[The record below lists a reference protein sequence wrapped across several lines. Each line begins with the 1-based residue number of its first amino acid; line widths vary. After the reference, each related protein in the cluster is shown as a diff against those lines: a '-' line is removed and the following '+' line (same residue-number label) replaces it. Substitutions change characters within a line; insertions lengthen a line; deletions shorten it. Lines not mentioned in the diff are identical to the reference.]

1 MKVSKVRIQEFKRFK
16 DLTIDLGDSPKK
28 IVAIVGPNG
37 CGKSSVLDAFIALG
51 PSFGARIGTDPS
63 GSVKNYFF
71 RSNNKNFYEL
81 IDIDFVVGGIVYRK
95 DELRNIEKYKNSLNS
110 LFSFRSP
117 YRYNNDLNIKEIR
130 AVSPIEE
137 NRYSASYSV
146 SIDEKIE
153 ENYRGLLAYFNS
165 YRDDNDLKPS
175 EARKHVIDQLNNSI
189 KNCLDLEIVSM
200 GEVEGGNGTLFFKK
214 PDSDVKFSFN
224 SLSSG
229 EKEVVDI
236 LLDLFLRKE
245 KYKGSIYLIDEP
257 ELHINTCI
265 QRNLMK
271 EINNLID
278 DEGQI
283 WITTHSIGF
292 LRALQTDFIG
302 DSQIIK
308 FHKNINLSDK
318 IELKPI
324 DKNYN
329 EWKEIFETAL
339 DDLTGLIAPKR
350 IIYCEGRA
358 ELKDSYEKG
367 LDAKV
372 LNNIFNKKYPDTL
385 FVSSGG
391 NTELDYRS
399 RIAIAI
405 LGKVFK
411 DLEIWV
417 FKDRDIASGGNVS
430 EFDRQE
436 YLDGQENSFR
446 VMKRWE
452 IENYLFD
459 KEILKAYCDKKGC
472 QFDES
477 RYDAVVTDV
486 VNNNVKDKGG
496 EIKKC
501 CGITTPINIE
511 IFKENLSNFI
521 LPDTLVYKELEDCIF
536 NRK

>member
-1 MKVSKVRIQEFKRFK
+1 MKISKVRIQEFKRFK

-28 IVAIVGPNG
+28 VIALVGPNG

-51 PSFGARIGTDPS
+51 PSLGAHIGADPY
-63 GSVKNYFF
+63 GSVKDNFF

-81 IDIDFVVGGIVYRK
+81 IDIDFVVDGTVYRK
-95 DELRNIEKYKNSLNS
+95 NELHNIEKYKNSLNS

-130 AVSPIEE
+130 AVNPIEE
-137 NRYSASYSV
+137 NRYGASYSV

-153 ENYRGLLAYFNS
+153 ENYRRLLAYFNS

-175 EARKHVIDQLNNSI
+175 EAWKYVVDQLNNSI

-214 PDSDVKFSFN
+214 SDSDVKFSFN

-278 DEGQI
+278 DEDQI

-308 FHKNINLSDK
+308 FHKDINLSDK

-459 KEILKAYCDKKGC
+459 KEILKAYCDKNGH

-486 VNNNVKDKGG
+486 VNNNVKDNGG

-521 LPDTLVYKELEDCIF
+521 LSDTLVYKELEDCIF

>member
-1 MKVSKVRIQEFKRFK
+1 MKISKVRIQEFKRFK

-28 IVAIVGPNG
+28 IIALVGPNG

-51 PSFGARIGTDPS
+51 PSLGAYIGADPY
-63 GSVKNYFF
+63 GSVKDNFF

-81 IDIDFVVGGIVYRK
+81 IDIDFVVDGIVYRK
-95 DELRNIEKYKNSLNS
+95 NELRNIEKYKNSLNS

-130 AVSPIEE
+130 AVNPIEE
-137 NRYSASYSV
+137 NKYGASYSV
-146 SIDEKIE
+146 SIDGKIE
-153 ENYRGLLAYFNS
+153 ENYRRLLAYFNS

-175 EARKHVIDQLNNSI
+175 EARKYVVDQLNNSI

-214 PDSDVKFSFN
+214 SDSDVKFSFN

-292 LRALQTDFIG
+292 LRALQNDFIG
-302 DSQIIK
+302 NSQIIK

-358 ELKDSYEKG
+358 ESKDSYEKG

-405 LGKVFK
+405 LGKVFN

-436 YLDGQENSFR
+436 YLNGQENSFR

-459 KEILKAYCDKKGC
+459 KEILKAYCDKNGH

-486 VNNNVKDKGG
+486 VNNNVKDNGG

-521 LPDTLVYKELEDCIF
+521 LSDTLVYKELEDCIF

>member
-1 MKVSKVRIQEFKRFK
+1 MKVSKVHIQDFKRFK

-28 IVAIVGPNG
+28 IIALVGPNG

-51 PSFGARIGTDPS
+51 PYLGAHIGTDPQ
-63 GSVKNYFF
+63 GSVKDNFF

-95 DELRNIEKYKNSLNS
+95 DELCNIEKYKNSLNS

-137 NRYSASYSV
+137 NRYGASYSV

-153 ENYRGLLAYFNS
+153 ENYRRLLAYFNS

-302 DSQIIK
+302 NSQIIK
-308 FHKNINLSDK
+308 FHKDINLSDK

-511 IFKENLSNFI
+511 IFKENLSNLI
-521 LPDTLVYKELEDCIF
+521 LPDTLVYKELENCIF

>member
-1 MKVSKVRIQEFKRFK
+1 MKISKVRIQEFKRFK

-28 IVAIVGPNG
+28 IIALVGPNG

-51 PSFGARIGTDPS
+51 PSLGAYIGADPY
-63 GSVKNYFF
+63 GSVKDNFF

-81 IDIDFVVGGIVYRK
+81 IDIDFVVDGIVYRK
-95 DELRNIEKYKNSLNS
+95 NELRNIEKYKNSLNS

-130 AVSPIEE
+130 AVNPIEE
-137 NRYSASYSV
+137 NKYGASYSV
-146 SIDEKIE
+146 SIDGKIE
-153 ENYRGLLAYFNS
+153 ENYRRLLAYFNS

-175 EARKHVIDQLNNSI
+175 EARKYVVDQLNNSI

-214 PDSDVKFSFN
+214 SDSDVKFSFN

-292 LRALQTDFIG
+292 LRALQNDFIG
-302 DSQIIK
+302 NSQIIK

-358 ELKDSYEKG
+358 ESKDSYEKG

-405 LGKVFK
+405 LGKVFN

-436 YLDGQENSFR
+436 YLNGQENSFR

-459 KEILKAYCDKKGC
+459 KEILKAYCDKNGH

>member
-1 MKVSKVRIQEFKRFK
+1 MKISKVRIQEFKRFK

-28 IVAIVGPNG
+28 VIALVGPNG

-81 IDIDFVVGGIVYRK
+81 IDIDFVVDGTVYRK
-95 DELRNIEKYKNSLNS
+95 NELHNIEKYKNSLNS

-130 AVSPIEE
+130 AVNPIEE
-137 NRYSASYSV
+137 NRYGASYSV

-153 ENYRGLLAYFNS
+153 ENYRRLLAYFNS

-175 EARKHVIDQLNNSI
+175 EARKYVVDQLNNSI

-214 PDSDVKFSFN
+214 SDSDVKFSFN

-278 DEGQI
+278 DEDQI

-308 FHKNINLSDK
+308 FHKDINLSDK

-459 KEILKAYCDKKGC
+459 KEILKADCDKKGC

-486 VNNNVKDKGG
+486 VNNNVKDNGG

>member
-1 MKVSKVRIQEFKRFK
+1 MKISKVRIQEFKRFK

-28 IVAIVGPNG
+28 IIALVGPNG

-51 PSFGARIGTDPS
+51 PSLGAHIGADPY
-63 GSVKNYFF
+63 GSVKDNFF

-81 IDIDFVVGGIVYRK
+81 IDIDFVVDGIVYRK
-95 DELRNIEKYKNSLNS
+95 NELRNIEKYKNSLNS

-130 AVSPIEE
+130 AVNPIEE
-137 NRYSASYSV
+137 NIYGASYSV
-146 SIDEKIE
+146 SIDGKIE
-153 ENYRGLLAYFNS
+153 ENYRRLLAYFNS

-175 EARKHVIDQLNNSI
+175 EARKYVVDQLNNSI

-214 PDSDVKFSFN
+214 SDSDVKFSFN

-292 LRALQTDFIG
+292 LRALQNDFIG
-302 DSQIIK
+302 NSQIIK

-358 ELKDSYEKG
+358 ESKDSYEKG

-405 LGKVFK
+405 LGKVFN

-436 YLDGQENSFR
+436 YLNGQENSFR

-459 KEILKAYCDKKGC
+459 KEILKAYCDKNGH

-486 VNNNVKDKGG
+486 VNNNVKDNGG

-521 LPDTLVYKELEDCIF
+521 LSDTLVYKELEDCIF